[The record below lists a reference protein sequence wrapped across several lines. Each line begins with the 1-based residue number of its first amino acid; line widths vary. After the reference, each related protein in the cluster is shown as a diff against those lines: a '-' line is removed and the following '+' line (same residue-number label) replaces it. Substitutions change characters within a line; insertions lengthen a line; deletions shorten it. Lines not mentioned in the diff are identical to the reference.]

1 MEIKDRIKQFMD
13 LQKLDIKAFER
24 EIGTSNGSWSGAR
37 TLSEN
42 VLLKTI
48 ARFPEL
54 SSDWLLKGKGEM
66 FVNGEQGFSSNAFE
80 ENKEITRLRE
90 ENARL
95 REELRM
101 KTDPDQPKKESEVY
115 RLWMEHM
122 KLSERQIEL
131 SNRMHALY
139 QKQKE
144 E

>member
-66 FVNGEQGFSSNAFE
+66 FVKETSSNAIE
-80 ENKEITRLRE
+80 DNNELVRLRE

-101 KTDPDQPKKESEVY
+101 KTDPNQPKKETEVY

-122 KLSERQIEL
+122 KLSEQQIEL
-131 SNRMHALY
+131 SKRMHALY

>member
-66 FVNGEQGFSSNAFE
+66 FVSNTGTSSNTGNAGE
-80 ENKEITRLRE
+80 ELLRLRE
-90 ENARL
+90 ENALL

-101 KTDPDQPKKESEVY
+101 KTDPDQPRKESEVY

-122 KLSERQIEL
+122 KLSKQQMKI
-131 SNRMHALY
+131 SDRMQELY
-139 QKQKE
+139 QKLKE